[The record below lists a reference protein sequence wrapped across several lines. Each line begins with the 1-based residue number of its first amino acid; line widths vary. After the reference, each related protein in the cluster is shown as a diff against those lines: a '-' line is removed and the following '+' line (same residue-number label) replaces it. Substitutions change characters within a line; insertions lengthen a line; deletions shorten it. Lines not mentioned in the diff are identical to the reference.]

1 MADKFKMSNSTTGN
15 YWKIENG
22 KRVFYNKA
30 GKKIDQSAFL
40 KAEDAHID
48 NNGKLKGNKIYVKGS
63 TSGRYWKIIDGKR
76 HYFAADGT
84 EINEKYFFQQEGVQ
98 KNAKGQIVKNSRVNN
113 TKIQKKSAKS
123 IADDLK
129 KATKGINDEAAIKTA
144 IAKVDNPEELQ
155 ELERLLEAEG
165 YKADDMYSAVEK
177 FLYKEMTGL
186 TTDNSFDYL
195 EETVQKWI
203 QNGTLQGQAANKAQ
217 ARMAARV
224 IRDGGDG
231 MGTDCDE
238 VKRGIAMI
246 KAPKPTGN
254 AEVDKANARRV
265 MAEVERIIK
274 NAHGETLEE
283 YLRGEMWDGEVKE
296 LKASLAA
303 NKAMS
308 DENNVQAVVD
318 LVIKAVNGAG
328 TNEERLEQALKS
340 ITTREE
346 RIAVNKKLEEYCKQQ
361 GIKID
366 KKVGQDAIQAILY
379 DELDKNMG
387 TAVDHKQVRKYNEML
402 IKQGAY
408 NKDEETQIRAQQA
421 AKQVMEGDFEN
432 IMDAVE
438 NIEDPEVL
446 KSMNNMLAANNL
458 TNLDTMMAKKGLD
471 KTEQNLV
478 NANLASKNLL
488 SDEKAAQVAYEL
500 LNEKDYNNR
509 AAGFAAI
516 RKDSVHK
523 LVEEKLKKEG
533 KSLEK
538 VLADFNKEKAWRK
551 DVSEKYDTAAFAGG
565 LLTGWLAE
573 SRSDELRENT
583 DMSDN
588 LYLETD
594 KGEEVPAEK
603 KAAYDAAL
611 AKIEGDLNKLK
622 EDYQA
627 ARDDEGLLSGF
638 VNGVA
643 SIYNLGTTRDEI
655 EARIEH
661 DEETVRLLKL
671 ASEGKLTKM
680 VDGKQ
685 VPVSFEEIFKERQS
699 AVISANQASLS
710 KLFGVDKSK
719 AETNFD
725 ANKVTAVSKQG
736 EQIAAMNIAKD
747 LITDS
752 WSELNSAIES
762 KNVDKL
768 TAGITGTMKKLET
781 MTGEKMNLDSFGYSM
796 KDGVIVDKSGNAV
809 SADKLTEVA
818 NKLKTCVSDTA
829 KALYGKEIPANA
841 DNGDVSELINDG
853 YEAKMEEFKAQYR
866 AAYGQD
872 ATDEMI
878 EDYLSTISTGV
889 TIINIGAAIGAAI
902 LTAGAGSFAV
912 FAAVGGTS
920 MALNTVE
927 HATDANG
934 LSVNEFMTDAE
945 QALWDGALA
954 AVGVKVGKYAEG
966 FATSEKVLA
975 KNAQFLS
982 KIGVGEKTA
991 EKAAKWVARVEAAGG
1006 EVSSDTIQS
1015 LAQMYCMEGEFDE
1028 ESFVRALIMSAGF
1041 NTAGHFASA
1050 LKGADVNAGKKA
1062 DVDGVR
1068 TADSADGVKS
1078 ADEAEARVEL
1088 EGVKA
1093 QDAPV
1098 SQEFKSA
1105 MDDLEASV
1113 KSGKNNTVGELVESN
1128 PVFTQFK
1135 DEFAGLNDYK
1145 ITFLDDATNTNLGQ
1159 HSKKQ
1164 IALNFDALK
1173 ENEEAF
1179 VNTLLHEAEHARQ
1192 HKRFYEIQFKPK
1204 AERTEAENRFYKA
1217 YRDMIKANEARAD
1230 FYKANKDAIDKFV
1243 KGEKLT
1249 AEEKAIVEQYK
1260 KLYDSYK
1267 SDALETE
1274 AREAGAKAAD
1284 KYRANKEVANGQ
1296 KAETEQGTRG
1306 VQKDDSAGHQDGT
1319 VGSAARN
1326 ENAEGTTGTKAVDE
1340 TPKISAADEK
1350 YLTKPSEGELP
1361 DNMEFADGNENVLL
1375 VYDGDTVVKTYEYAG
1390 NNLHKISEVADEG
1403 RVETTYTPTG
1413 YVETRI
1419 TYDEAGNGYGFIAI
1433 NNPKVNVGIQNILD
1447 ENGNAIASNLFNAE
1461 TNKPI
1466 STRVKSEDG
1475 GIIETKYNTDGK
1487 PVERNEFYENGSVK
1501 SETTIDPESEIV
1513 LTQKEYNQDGILTN
1527 EASFD
1532 TETNKGKGT
1541 MLDANGN
1548 PRSYEYD
1555 TQENFRWSDE
1565 EAAPVED
1572 KKPSLILDPNAVT
1585 PNPNTRFIVD
1595 PNEVTPN
1602 PNARFIVDPNEVTP
1616 NPDAKIIDPNAVEPN
1631 TTPLIKPETESPAP
1645 REVVKYDNAP
1655 EEKKSR
1661 IIIDPNAP
1669 TPMPG
1674 FKFIDPKAVTP
1685 NPNARFIVDPNEVTP
1700 NPNARFIVD
1709 PNEVTPNPDAKII
1722 DPNAVEPN
1730 TTPLIKPEF
1739 ESPAPREVVKY
1750 DDTPNTEVTKPKA
1763 EISTPNSANISD
1775 AATPVLNGNS
1785 LTVGDKTIEL
1795 PTELRE
1801 VNDLLKNKQ
1810 FTIERNDKTL
1820 IVLLSDD
1827 GNTKLYID
1835 HFEGS
1840 NTGHRFT
1847 IQTRPDN
1854 SVDWINSDQI
1864 DFWKQDGKERSWQV
1878 ATYKHGEN
1886 TKTELRHYN
1895 EKGEIIPDETPKTE
1909 AESRTPKTD
1918 EAETATP
1925 ETEAESGTPK
1935 AESESE
1941 TLENPNTTKPQSNVK
1956 DGKYKFGDKEI
1967 EIPKSL
1973 KDAETLANNNTN
1985 FKIYDYGNGKKELQ
1999 FLDSSGKKVAAVSFD
2014 GKGRINQ
2021 FTEFEGDNAVSRI
2034 EYNKHGEAR
2043 RRYTNDGN
2051 GNWTKD
2057 KEFKADKHQYKL
2069 GPKAQAVVDK
2079 FKEAKE
2085 KADNLVNK
2093 FNEKI
2098 TQHRVKRTT
2107 TKTDAN
2113 GNTVEIAYLSGKN
2126 DNKRIETV
2134 KNRNGKT
2141 IEVRRFDD
2149 KGRLRSRKVTTDQYD
2164 LNIEYDK
2171 KGNEVS
2177 FKKET
2182 KDSNGKVI
2190 KTETSKDKGDHSF
2203 GYTNAD
2209 GDNVNVV
2216 FKDGEKVQ
2224 TTTYQGNSDIIMSE
2238 KQFTDNGTVE
2248 TTYPDGKQP
2257 NQWNESTT
2265 IWKDNKGNIYRQKEL
2280 AANGDIYDKV
2290 TYDDGTTVEF
2300 TASNGGMSTKVTKDG
2315 EDPVNYRYNFENKL
2329 FEAVDEDGNVTHRGV
2344 MKDGTWTEL
2353 DENGNA
2359 VKTYEHKDKQS
2370 HKVRNTLVGAA
2381 VIGGAAY
2388 GSMALYEAIT
2398 SPDAAEPATEN
2409 PAAEEQNGGNDGG
2422 ASEVTDEQ
2430 NSGNDG
2436 GASEVTD
2443 EQNSGNDGG
2452 ASEVTDEQNGGND
2465 GGTSE
2470 VTDEQNGG
2478 NEGGA
2483 SEVTDE
2489 QNGGNDGGNSNGSGT
2504 TPTTTTTP
2512 GGSSTPTTPTTPQE
2526 DKPPIAG
2533 EVPPQVYP
2541 GQQPVNPQPVTPQ
2554 PQDDKPEDTPDNKPE
2569 EKPTIKDPVG
2579 GIDPVTGEKREIAP
2593 HERMQIT
2600 EHINE
2605 AKNMEDVK
2613 LIQKEIRS
2621 FKKFPGRK
2629 NLRKALRAKRRLLKA
2644 QEKNRS
2650 ERVIERRE
2658 NKLEKRMD
2666 KVEKDNI
2673 IYQNTPIGN
2682 EYDNVNPEKDE
2693 FKPEKRFDA

>member
-231 MGTDCDE
+231 AGTDCDE
-238 VKRGIAMI
+238 VTRGIAMI

-265 MAEVERIIK
+265 LAEVERIIK

-318 LVIKAVNGAG
+318 LVIKAVKGAG

-565 LLTGWLAE
+565 VLTGWLAE

-594 KGEEVPAEK
+594 KAQEVPAEK

-627 ARDDEGLLSGF
+627 ARDNEGLLSDF
-638 VNGVA
+638 VDGVA
-643 SIYNLGTTRDEI
+643 SMYNLGTTRDEI

-685 VPVSFEEIFKERQS
+685 VPVSFEEIFQERQS

-710 KLFGVDKSK
+710 KLFGVDKPK

-781 MTGEKMNLDSFGYSM
+781 MTGEKMNLDSFGYSI

-853 YEAKMEEFKAQYR
+853 YEAKMEEFKAQYK

-902 LTAGAGSFAV
+902 LTAGYGSFAV

-934 LSVNEFMTDAE
+934 LSVNEVMSDAE

-1006 EVSSDTIQS
+1006 EVSSDT
-1015 LAQMYCMEGEFDE
+1015 
-1028 ESFVRALIMSAGF
+1028 
-1041 NTAGHFASA
+1041 
-1050 LKGADVNAGKKA
+1050 
-1062 DVDGVR
+1062 
-1068 TADSADGVKS
+1068 
-1078 ADEAEARVEL
+1078 
-1088 EGVKA
+1088 
-1093 QDAPV
+1093 
-1098 SQEFKSA
+1098 
-1105 MDDLEASV
+1105 
-1113 KSGKNNTVGELVESN
+1113 
-1128 PVFTQFK
+1128 
-1135 DEFAGLNDYK
+1135 
-1145 ITFLDDATNTNLGQ
+1145 
-1159 HSKKQ
+1159 
-1164 IALNFDALK
+1164 
-1173 ENEEAF
+1173 
-1179 VNTLLHEAEHARQ
+1179 
-1192 HKRFYEIQFKPK
+1192 
-1204 AERTEAENRFYKA
+1204 
-1217 YRDMIKANEARAD
+1217 
-1230 FYKANKDAIDKFV
+1230 
-1243 KGEKLT
+1243 
-1249 AEEKAIVEQYK
+1249 
-1260 KLYDSYK
+1260 
-1267 SDALETE
+1267 
-1274 AREAGAKAAD
+1274 
-1284 KYRANKEVANGQ
+1284 
-1296 KAETEQGTRG
+1296 
-1306 VQKDDSAGHQDGT
+1306 VQ
-1319 VGSAARN
+1319 
-1326 ENAEGTTGTKAVDE
+1326 
-1340 TPKISAADEK
+1340 
-1350 YLTKPSEGELP
+1350 
-1361 DNMEFADGNENVLL
+1361 
-1375 VYDGDTVVKTYEYAG
+1375 
-1390 NNLHKISEVADEG
+1390 
-1403 RVETTYTPTG
+1403 
-1413 YVETRI
+1413 
-1419 TYDEAGNGYGFIAI
+1419 
-1433 NNPKVNVGIQNILD
+1433 
-1447 ENGNAIASNLFNAE
+1447 
-1461 TNKPI
+1461 
-1466 STRVKSEDG
+1466 
-1475 GIIETKYNTDGK
+1475 
-1487 PVERNEFYENGSVK
+1487 
-1501 SETTIDPESEIV
+1501 
-1513 LTQKEYNQDGILTN
+1513 
-1527 EASFD
+1527 
-1532 TETNKGKGT
+1532 
-1541 MLDANGN
+1541 
-1548 PRSYEYD
+1548 
-1555 TQENFRWSDE
+1555 
-1565 EAAPVED
+1565 
-1572 KKPSLILDPNAVT
+1572 
-1585 PNPNTRFIVD
+1585 
-1595 PNEVTPN
+1595 
-1602 PNARFIVDPNEVTP
+1602 
-1616 NPDAKIIDPNAVEPN
+1616 
-1631 TTPLIKPETESPAP
+1631 
-1645 REVVKYDNAP
+1645 
-1655 EEKKSR
+1655 
-1661 IIIDPNAP
+1661 
-1669 TPMPG
+1669 
-1674 FKFIDPKAVTP
+1674 
-1685 NPNARFIVDPNEVTP
+1685 
-1700 NPNARFIVD
+1700 
-1709 PNEVTPNPDAKII
+1709 
-1722 DPNAVEPN
+1722 
-1730 TTPLIKPEF
+1730 
-1739 ESPAPREVVKY
+1739 
-1750 DDTPNTEVTKPKA
+1750 
-1763 EISTPNSANISD
+1763 
-1775 AATPVLNGNS
+1775 
-1785 LTVGDKTIEL
+1785 
-1795 PTELRE
+1795 
-1801 VNDLLKNKQ
+1801 
-1810 FTIERNDKTL
+1810 
-1820 IVLLSDD
+1820 
-1827 GNTKLYID
+1827 
-1835 HFEGS
+1835 
-1840 NTGHRFT
+1840 
-1847 IQTRPDN
+1847 
-1854 SVDWINSDQI
+1854 
-1864 DFWKQDGKERSWQV
+1864 
-1878 ATYKHGEN
+1878 
-1886 TKTELRHYN
+1886 
-1895 EKGEIIPDETPKTE
+1895 
-1909 AESRTPKTD
+1909 
-1918 EAETATP
+1918 
-1925 ETEAESGTPK
+1925 
-1935 AESESE
+1935 
-1941 TLENPNTTKPQSNVK
+1941 
-1956 DGKYKFGDKEI
+1956 
-1967 EIPKSL
+1967 
-1973 KDAETLANNNTN
+1973 
-1985 FKIYDYGNGKKELQ
+1985 
-1999 FLDSSGKKVAAVSFD
+1999 
-2014 GKGRINQ
+2014 
-2021 FTEFEGDNAVSRI
+2021 
-2034 EYNKHGEAR
+2034 
-2043 RRYTNDGN
+2043 
-2051 GNWTKD
+2051 
-2057 KEFKADKHQYKL
+2057 
-2069 GPKAQAVVDK
+2069 
-2079 FKEAKE
+2079 
-2085 KADNLVNK
+2085 
-2093 FNEKI
+2093 
-2098 TQHRVKRTT
+2098 
-2107 TKTDAN
+2107 
-2113 GNTVEIAYLSGKN
+2113 
-2126 DNKRIETV
+2126 
-2134 KNRNGKT
+2134 
-2141 IEVRRFDD
+2141 
-2149 KGRLRSRKVTTDQYD
+2149 
-2164 LNIEYDK
+2164 
-2171 KGNEVS
+2171 
-2177 FKKET
+2177 
-2182 KDSNGKVI
+2182 
-2190 KTETSKDKGDHSF
+2190 
-2203 GYTNAD
+2203 
-2209 GDNVNVV
+2209 
-2216 FKDGEKVQ
+2216 
-2224 TTTYQGNSDIIMSE
+2224 
-2238 KQFTDNGTVE
+2238 
-2248 TTYPDGKQP
+2248 
-2257 NQWNESTT
+2257 
-2265 IWKDNKGNIYRQKEL
+2265 
-2280 AANGDIYDKV
+2280 
-2290 TYDDGTTVEF
+2290 
-2300 TASNGGMSTKVTKDG
+2300 
-2315 EDPVNYRYNFENKL
+2315 
-2329 FEAVDEDGNVTHRGV
+2329 
-2344 MKDGTWTEL
+2344 
-2353 DENGNA
+2353 
-2359 VKTYEHKDKQS
+2359 
-2370 HKVRNTLVGAA
+2370 
-2381 VIGGAAY
+2381 
-2388 GSMALYEAIT
+2388 
-2398 SPDAAEPATEN
+2398 
-2409 PAAEEQNGGNDGG
+2409 
-2422 ASEVTDEQ
+2422 
-2430 NSGNDG
+2430 
-2436 GASEVTD
+2436 
-2443 EQNSGNDGG
+2443 
-2452 ASEVTDEQNGGND
+2452 
-2465 GGTSE
+2465 
-2470 VTDEQNGG
+2470 
-2478 NEGGA
+2478 
-2483 SEVTDE
+2483 
-2489 QNGGNDGGNSNGSGT
+2489 
-2504 TPTTTTTP
+2504 
-2512 GGSSTPTTPTTPQE
+2512 
-2526 DKPPIAG
+2526 
-2533 EVPPQVYP
+2533 
-2541 GQQPVNPQPVTPQ
+2541 
-2554 PQDDKPEDTPDNKPE
+2554 
-2569 EKPTIKDPVG
+2569 
-2579 GIDPVTGEKREIAP
+2579 
-2593 HERMQIT
+2593 
-2600 EHINE
+2600 
-2605 AKNMEDVK
+2605 
-2613 LIQKEIRS
+2613 
-2621 FKKFPGRK
+2621 
-2629 NLRKALRAKRRLLKA
+2629 
-2644 QEKNRS
+2644 
-2650 ERVIERRE
+2650 
-2658 NKLEKRMD
+2658 
-2666 KVEKDNI
+2666 
-2673 IYQNTPIGN
+2673 
-2682 EYDNVNPEKDE
+2682 
-2693 FKPEKRFDA
+2693 